1 MTSQPNSLDIL
12 TSVLN
17 EEVCLPELYERIKK
31 VMGAHSSY
39 SWRLIVC
46 DNGSIDASWQI
57 IQSLSV
63 QDSRVLGIRMSRTFP
78 LDSAFT
84 CGLDLATA
92 DAVVIMA
99 SDLQDPPE
107 VIHRFLEKY
116 EEGYEQVVAKVIRRE
131 SVPFIRRMLSKAFYE
146 LANRLTKDMIP
157 KGVSDFRL
165 LNRPAYVAAR
175 SLRERNRFLR
185 GLIAWTGFKTA
196 EIEIERPPRFGGE
209 SKFVSLKL
217 SGVLQWAFGAIFA
230 HTTAPLIWISV
241 LGVFFSIVSV
251 VSTAILSLFW
261 IIRGVPF
268 AGFGTIVGFVCLGF
282 SLVLLSI
289 GVIAQYLALIYEEVK
304 GRPIYVIAQRTDES
318 RLHQ

>member
-1 MTSQPNSLDIL
+1 MD
-12 TSVLN
+12 
-17 EEVCLPELYERIKK
+17 
-31 VMGAHSSY
+31 AHPSY

-57 IQSLSV
+57 IQSIAA
-63 QDSRVLGIRMSRTFP
+63 QDARVLGIRMSRTFP

-92 DAVVIMA
+92 DAAVIMA

-116 EEGYEQVVAKVIRRE
+116 EEGYEQVVAKVIKRE
-131 SVPFIRRMLSKAFYE
+131 SVPFVRRQLSKAFYE
-146 LANRLTKDMIP
+146 LANRLTKDLIP

-196 EIEIERPPRFGGE
+196 EIEIERPPRFGGD

-230 HTTAPLIWISV
+230 HTTAPLIWVSV
-241 LGVFFSIVSV
+241 LGVFFSAVSV
-251 VSTAILSLFW
+251 IATTILSLFW
-261 IIRGVPF
+261 IFRGVPF

-289 GVIAQYLALIYEEVK
+289 GVIGQYIALIYEEVK

-318 RLHQ
+318 RLH